1 MQTYK
6 MGQRRGWPGGESAA
20 VGTEG
25 AGFKTGWQRKK
36 LENKKLGA
44 HKLENPYKKLV
55 VRNSRKN
62 IALRERKVLRT
73 FHLANQT
80 AYDVSVT
87 CTDSTA
93 AVRFSGTD
101 ASEAGR
107 RPHCARKP
115 TAYTTEVIDAKG
127 INTLEMMCRCYI
139 FNCSAYF

>member
-1 MQTYK
+1 

-20 VGTEG
+20 VCTEG

-115 TAYTTEVIDAKG
+115 TAYTTIVVDEHK
-127 INTLEMMCRCYI
+127 
-139 FNCSAYF
+139 

>member
-6 MGQRRGWPGGESAA
+6 MGQRRGWLGGESVAG
-20 VGTEG
+20 GTEG
-25 AGFKTGWQRKK
+25 AEFKTGWRRKK

-44 HKLENPYKKLV
+44 HKLENPTKSSLFAI
-55 VRNSRKN
+55 RGKN

-115 TAYTTEVIDAKG
+115 TAYTTKPKHNSHKEEEYSEH
-127 INTLEMMCRCYI
+127 TT
-139 FNCSAYF
+139 

>member
-1 MQTYK
+1 MAWR
-6 MGQRRGWPGGESAA
+6 GECGCGHRGRRVQDRLAA
-20 VGTEG
+20 
-25 AGFKTGWQRKK
+25 KK

-107 RPHCARKP
+107 RPH
-115 TAYTTEVIDAKG
+115 
-127 INTLEMMCRCYI
+127 
-139 FNCSAYF
+139 